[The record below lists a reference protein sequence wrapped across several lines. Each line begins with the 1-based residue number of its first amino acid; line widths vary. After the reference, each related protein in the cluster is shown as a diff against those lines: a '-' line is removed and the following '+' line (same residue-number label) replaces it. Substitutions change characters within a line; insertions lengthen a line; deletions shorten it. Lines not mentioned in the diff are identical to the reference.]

1 VGPLPKSGALEL
13 FVRARALLDVDGFVG
28 ALPGPAVLVRLDERG
43 GLDEGAR
50 WAFPSLDEIDI
61 HDDDVDG
68 GDNVFF
74 DPAFAADSDEATATG
89 PAQPPLALPP
99 ARDRATAFVVPA
111 TGGRLGRASGSVVR
125 LVDRS
130 VSRRHALLGTDDG
143 VFSLIDLDSD
153 NGTGINGMPLV
164 PGTPQTL
171 RSGDVVHLGDV
182 SFVFLD
188 ARALYSHL
196 PALTGL

>member
-1 VGPLPKSGALEL
+1 ML
-13 FVRARALLDVDGFVG
+13 VRARALLDADGFAA

-43 GLDEGAR
+43 GHDEGAR
-50 WAFPSLDEIDI
+50 WAFPSLDDI
-61 HDDDVDG
+61 HVEHDDDVEG

-74 DPAFAADSDEATATG
+74 DPAFSADSDEATATG
-89 PAQPPLALPP
+89 PAQPPLAIPP
-99 ARDRATAFVVPA
+99 ARDRATVFVVPP
-111 TGGRLGRASGSVVR
+111 TGGPLGRAAASAVCVPE
-125 LVDRS
+125 RS
-130 VSRRHALLGTDDG
+130 VSRRHALLATDDG
-143 VFSLIDLDSD
+143 AFSLLDLDSD

-164 PGTPQTL
+164 PGISQSL

-196 PALTGL
+196 PALTGQ